1 MLSTKR
7 PRWMRRSPL
16 LCVGVGVVLVIDES
30 LSAGVSGDTSW
41 WWAQNLE
48 PSMFWCRTAAA
59 RGESSEIIVPRVM
72 LIGRNPTQG
81 ARINSCVKATGGQ
94 PDHLESRSF
103 KLLHSFKLLG
113 CPLPQQKLYLPRTPI
128 TTSQKRRTTHLA
140 PST

>member
-72 LIGRNPTQG
+72 LRGRNPTQG

-94 PDHLESRSF
+94 TDHLESRSF

-113 CPLPQQKLYLPRTPI
+113 CPLPQQKIYLPRTPI